1 MHYSIIINPFAGNGE
16 AKNAW
21 QQIKGQLD
29 QENIQYRYQLIKEA
43 GDAEYLA
50 TKISQETPAQPLT
63 VIVVGGDGTLHD
75 VLNGLIKSVPSYSK
89 QIPLAYI
96 PVGVNNDFAKGYGIS
111 LDPLKALQ
119 QILEAKQK
127 YRITIGHYRDTIKGQ
142 DRYFFDS
149 LGIGF
154 DAAITSQAN
163 RKKGKKRALSR
174 RAYLR
179 HAISVLYDQQPFTL
193 MVQQQGSRDFFK
205 KAYIVIIANQPYMGG
220 RFKIAP
226 NTSLNESSLDL
237 IVAERKN
244 WLITF
249 WQVWQFVHGR
259 LADSRFAKH
268 FHGKDFHCTTTSLEF
283 GQVDGKEIG
292 NQFMDLLIS
301 TASYPFYQQPLKK

>member
-1 MHYSIIINPFAGNGE
+1 MHYSIIINPFAGNGR
-16 AKNAW
+16 AKNVW
-21 QQIKGQLD
+21 QQIKEQLD
-29 QENIQYRYQLIKEA
+29 QENVQYRYQLIKEA

-50 TKISQETPAQPLT
+50 TKIGQEKTAEPLT
-63 VIVVGGDGTLHD
+63 VIVVSGDGTLHD
-75 VLNGLIKSVPSYSK
+75 VLNGLIKSGSSYPA

-111 LDPLKALQ
+111 LEPAKALQ
-119 QILEAKQK
+119 QILGTKQE
-127 YRITIGHYRDTIKGQ
+127 YRINIGHYHDTIKEQ
-142 DRYFFDS
+142 DHYFFNS

-154 DAAITSQAN
+154 DAAITSQVN
-163 RKKGKKRALSR
+163 RNRGKRHSLSR
-174 RAYLR
+174 FAYLR
-179 HAISVLYDQQPFTL
+179 HAISVLYNQQPFTL

-220 RFKIAP
+220 QFKIAP
-226 NTSLNESSLDL
+226 DASLNESSLDL

-249 WQVWQFVHGR
+249 WQVWRFVHGK

-268 FHGKDFHCTTTSLEF
+268 FRGKAFHCTTTSLEF
-283 GQVDGKEIG
+283 GQVDSKEIG

-301 TASYPFYQQPLKK
+301 TASYPFYQEPLK

>member
-1 MHYSIIINPFAGNGE
+1 MHYSIIINPQAGNGT
-16 AKNAW
+16 AQDAW
-21 QQIKGQLD
+21 ERIKGQLD

-43 GDAEYLA
+43 GNAEYFASRLG
-50 TKISQETPAQPLT
+50 QEKHDEPLT

-75 VLNGLIKSVPSYSK
+75 VLNGLIKSAAHH
-89 QIPLAYI
+89 QDRLPLSYI
-96 PVGVNNDFAKGYGIS
+96 PVGVNNDFAKGYGIP
-111 LDPLKALQ
+111 LDPIKALQ
-119 QILEAKQK
+119 QILSTKQAHQ
-127 YRITIGHYRDTIKGQ
+127 INIGHYHDAIKEQ
-142 DRYFFDS
+142 DHYFLNS

-163 RKKGKKRALSR
+163 RKKGQRRSLSR
-174 RAYLR
+174 FAYLR
-179 HAISVLYDQQPFTL
+179 HAISVLYNQQPFTL

-226 NTSLNESSLDL
+226 NASFDESTLDL
-237 IVAERKN
+237 VVAERKN
-244 WLITF
+244 WPITF
-249 WQVWQFVHGR
+249 WQIWRLVHGK

-283 GQVDGKEIG
+283 GQVDGEEIG

-301 TASYPFYQQPLKK
+301 TDSYPFYQDPQK